1 VFANEENVMIEQ
13 SIFTVTPS
21 EAGKWDVKEDGFEK
35 PISYFE
41 DKTDAIEYATALAKT
56 KANAQV
62 KINNESGSL
71 EIELAFT
78 ERKQASGE
86 IGSDT
91 L

>member
-1 VFANEENVMIEQ
+1 MIEK
-13 SIFTVTPS
+13 SIFIVTPS

-41 DKTDAIEYATALAKT
+41 KKTDAVEYATALAKT
-56 KANAQV
+56 KPNAQV

-78 ERKQASGE
+78 ERKQVSSETGNN
-86 IGSDT
+86 T

>member
-1 VFANEENVMIEQ
+1 MIEK
-13 SIFTVTPS
+13 STFIVTPS
-21 EAGKWDVKEDGFEK
+21 ETGKWDVKEDGFEK

-41 DKTDAIEYATALAKT
+41 KKTDAIEYATALAKT
-56 KANAQV
+56 KSNAQV

-78 ERKQASGE
+78 ERKHIDGE
-86 IGSDT
+86 TGSNS